1 MSIDKDIKVTINL
14 NKIVE
19 QRLTKM
25 LAYVNF
31 GEKVI
36 NGTLISTDGIDEI
49 AVNARSSI
57 DLNPLFDSIDLLIC
71 NHLGITKPTVN
82 DMVYGVHYGEIQP
95 EPGRE
100 AYLTKLES
108 EAKKRKAYFEKNFEL
123 KELEGGSWTI
133 EVPVRKEK
141 ILWK

>member
-1 MSIDKDIKVTINL
+1 MSVDKDIKVTINL

-19 QRLTKM
+19 ERLTKM
-25 LAYVNF
+25 MGYINF
-31 GEKVI
+31 GDKVI
-36 NGTLISTDGIDEI
+36 DGTLISTDDIDEI
-49 AVNARSSI
+49 AVNARSNI
-57 DLNPLFDSIDLLIC
+57 DLNPLFDSVDLLIC
-71 NHLGITKPTVN
+71 NHLGIEKPSVN

-133 EVPVRKEK
+133 EVPVRKK
-141 ILWK
+141 

>member
-19 QRLTKM
+19 ERLTKM
-25 LAYVNF
+25 MGYINF
-31 GEKVI
+31 GDKVI
-36 NGTLISTDGIDEI
+36 DGTLISTDDIDEI

-57 DLNPLFDSIDLLIC
+57 DLNPLFDSVDLLIC
-71 NHLGITKPTVN
+71 NHLGIEKPSVN

-108 EAKKRKAYFEKNFEL
+108 EAKKRKAYFKKNFEM
-123 KELEGGSWTI
+123 KELKGGSWTI
-133 EVPVRKEK
+133 DVPVRKN
-141 ILWK
+141 

>member
-19 QRLTKM
+19 ERLTKM
-25 LAYVNF
+25 MGYINF
-31 GEKVI
+31 GDKVI
-36 NGTLISTDGIDEI
+36 DGTLISTDDIDEI
-49 AVNARSSI
+49 AVNARSNI
-57 DLNPLFDSIDLLIC
+57 DLNPLFDSVDLLIC
-71 NHLGITKPTVN
+71 NHLGIEKPSVN

-108 EAKKRKAYFEKNFEL
+108 EAKKRKAYFKKNFEM
-123 KELEGGSWTI
+123 KELKGGSWTI
-133 EVPVRKEK
+133 DVPVRKN
-141 ILWK
+141 